1 MIDLQKMSNAIK
13 SAALFNSLTNNNN
26 NIILSRSIR
35 VSLFHS
41 TPILERKRRNSW
53 DSRCNNY
60 SRRFR
65 RMHGKQKLMRSVNDY
80 ADFLFQSWKEGID
93 GDDPSSSRDT
103 SWFKKQYSAKDPGTG
118 RYRSSNQGSS
128 PRYKRDPFFCEDDF
142 DVETILRSAFGG
154 NRFTYWSFINDENP
168 QWKRSG
174 RFSNYERSWN
184 WRHRSESDS
193 DSSSESN
200 SSDSYLVPDRL
211 ALGLSA
217 SGPLKLED
225 VKNAYRS
232 CALKWHPDRHHGS
245 SKAIAE
251 EKFKL
256 CSAAYQS
263 ICDKLALD

>member
-1 MIDLQKMSNAIK
+1 
-13 SAALFNSLTNNNN
+13 
-26 NIILSRSIR
+26 
-35 VSLFHS
+35 
-41 TPILERKRRNSW
+41 
-53 DSRCNNY
+53 
-60 SRRFR
+60 
-65 RMHGKQKLMRSVNDY
+65 MHGKQKLMRSVNDY